1 MPFVCDCVLVPLSQ
15 CARRPACIDPC
26 HLYMCWHFGSGYF
39 PVSELHVLS
48 ISNLSFWM
56 PTKTVL
62 PVSRPLCQYIK
73 VSSAVS
79 SRKWLDIIYVK
90 SRVQIGCNPPGFM
103 ERLQEH
109 LQTDFVNFDSGQ
121 LETCGQEMTEMYVA
135 MLHVKMWCIS
145 IGEFVLI
152 MYYSKDNLL
161 GLWWLFCDWVS
172 PDPR

>member
-1 MPFVCDCVLVPLSQ
+1 
-15 CARRPACIDPC
+15 
-26 HLYMCWHFGSGYF
+26 
-39 PVSELHVLS
+39 
-48 ISNLSFWM
+48 M

-90 SRVQIGCNPPGFM
+90 SGVQLGCNPPGSM

-121 LETCGQEMTEMYVA
+121 LETCGQEMMEMYVA
-135 MLHVKMWCIS
+135 MLHA
-145 IGEFVLI
+145 
-152 MYYSKDNLL
+152 
-161 GLWWLFCDWVS
+161 
-172 PDPR
+172 